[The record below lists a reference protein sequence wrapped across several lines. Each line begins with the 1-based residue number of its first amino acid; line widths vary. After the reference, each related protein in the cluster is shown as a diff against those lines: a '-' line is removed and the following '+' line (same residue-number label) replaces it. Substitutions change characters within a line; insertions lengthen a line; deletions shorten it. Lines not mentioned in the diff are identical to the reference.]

1 MYVIKFIPSG
11 FVHDKKIKCDHMG
24 KRMLS
29 CIVSQSHLE
38 QAKALKAQQKL
49 PFQGAGAQSIEE
61 LNWIETELQMAV
73 LTVIS
78 NVPLAF
84 YDHSSPT
91 IRKVF
96 PDSEIAFN

>member
-1 MYVIKFIPSG
+1 MHCKS
-11 FVHDKKIKCDHMG
+11 K
-24 KRMLS
+24 
-29 CIVSQSHLE
+29 SHLE

-61 LNWIETELQMAV
+61 LNWIQTELLMAV